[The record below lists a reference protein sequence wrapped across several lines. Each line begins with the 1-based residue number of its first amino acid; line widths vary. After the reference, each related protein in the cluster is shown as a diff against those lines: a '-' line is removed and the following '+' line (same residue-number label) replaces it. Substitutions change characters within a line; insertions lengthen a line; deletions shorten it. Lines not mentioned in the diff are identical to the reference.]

1 MKLFMKLYEF
11 KFVSIESSI
20 EWASTRANTV
30 LISVRNKLGTRYPQ
44 AGLKW
49 ATIKDGAKLV
59 NYEKKKAK

>member
-44 AGLKW
+44 AGLK
-49 ATIKDGAKLV
+49 
-59 NYEKKKAK
+59 